1 MLRSVFPSN
10 QLSKGTP
17 LVVYSQPSKDDTTR
31 SLVFEGLGEV
41 DNTWVSKEFF
51 MAYFVGEGN
60 SPAVGRLLDN
70 TRLTRGADNAL
81 SSSYKASRK
90 LWETHHF
97 SERKIRLFNTK
108 S

>member
-70 TRLTRGADNAL
+70 TRVTRGADNAL

-97 SERKIRLFNTK
+97 SERKIRLLNK
-108 S
+108 KP